1 MLQARFAREDDA
13 VELPSFDGVL
23 AATPAVDADPQDATG
38 CCGACS
44 VENAEG
50 SMSCEVCDAR
60 MPHVLCL
67 TCVFERPMTTKQ
79 CWHCGSAL
87 SSPAALT
94 GTSSAAADQSSKGGE
109 NRSKCRCC
117 GQEFASRNALF
128 KHLESDLTCKT
139 LRQHSEKVAT

>member
-67 TCVFERPMTTKQ
+67 TCVFERPMTTK
-79 CWHCGSAL
+79 
-87 SSPAALT
+87 
-94 GTSSAAADQSSKGGE
+94 E
-109 NRSKCRCC
+109 RER
-117 GQEFASRNALF
+117 ER
-128 KHLESDLTCKT
+128 ERDLLCEIGV
-139 LRQHSEKVAT
+139 L